1 MTPKFQAVVLAAGM
15 GKRMNSDLPKVLH
28 QALGTPLVHHVLD
41 RLDPLRPERVI
52 LVVGHK
58 EELVRASCATR
69 GVRFVTQSPQLGTGH
84 AVQVAW
90 SEIALAAAEAGAERV
105 LVLAGD
111 MPLVRTETL
120 RRLLE
125 RHAAEGNGVTFLS
138 GALADPSGYGRVI
151 RDGAGRFVKI
161 VEEKDATAE
170 ERAVS
175 EVNSGIYCFDRAPLE
190 DALASLRTDNK
201 QKEYYLTDALSHMR
215 GKGLGVGIEAATHES
230 ELIGVNTTEQLA
242 EVERHL
248 TAAGFTPRERSTAPG
263 SAER

>member
-1 MTPKFQAVVLAAGM
+1 MIPKFQAVVLAAGM

-28 QALGTPLVHHVLD
+28 PALGKPLVHHVLD
-41 RLDPLRPERVI
+41 RLYPLRPERVI

-58 EELVRASCATR
+58 EELVRASCAPR

-90 SEIALAAAEAGAERV
+90 DEIAAAAAEAGAERV

-125 RHAAEGNGVTFLS
+125 RHEAEGNGVTFLS
-138 GALADPSGYGRVI
+138 GTLADPSGYGRVI

-170 ERAVS
+170 EREVA

-190 DALASLRTDNK
+190 EALASLRADNT
-201 QKEYYLTDALSHMR
+201 QREYYLTDTLATLR
-215 GKGLGVGIEAATHES
+215 GKGLGVGIEPATHES
-230 ELIGVNTTEQLA
+230 ELMGVNTPQQLA
-242 EVERHL
+242 EAERQL
-248 TAAGFTPRERSTAPG
+248 RAAGFVPG
-263 SAER
+263 TRAAATGGEGR

>member
-1 MTPKFQAVVLAAGM
+1 MIPKFQAVVLAAGM

-28 QALGTPLVHHVLD
+28 PALGTPLVHHVLD

-58 EELVRASCATR
+58 EELVRASCAPR

-90 SEIALAAAEAGAERV
+90 GEIALAAAEAGAERI

-138 GALADPSGYGRVI
+138 GTLADPSGYGRVI

-170 ERAVS
+170 ERAVA
-175 EVNSGIYCFDRAPLE
+175 EVNSGIYCFDLTPLQ
-190 DALASLRTDNK
+190 DALASLRTDNQ

-215 GKGLGVGIEAATHES
+215 GKGFGVGIEPATHES

-248 TAAGFTPRERSTAPG
+248 TAAHPAAPG